1 MNSDHGQYQDNQYE
15 HFDDVHEDFTNHDEG
30 EHFADEEFVN
40 EDVGEHFTDEEFVNE
55 DDGEHFT
62 DEEFVNEHEEFV
74 NEHEE
79 FGDKKKKSKSKSKSK
94 SSKMCRVVNYSVN
107 LFGFRVNVWALLL
120 VIIVMCG
127 ALFYLQYKRLPRM
140 SDLSSSQT
148 GGFSSTSSMN
158 TVHNQMGGF
167 ASSPSLSVTP
177 SFIRNLKY

>member
-15 HFDDVHEDFTNHDEG
+15 HFDDVHEDFANEKGEHFADEEEFTNHDEG
-30 EHFADEEFVN
+30 EHFADEEEFTN
-40 EDVGEHFTDEEFVNE
+40 HEDEHFADEEEFA
-55 DDGEHFT
+55 DDN
-62 DEEFVNEHEEFV
+62 EEFADDNEY
-74 NEHEE
+74 
-79 FGDKKKKSKSKSKSK
+79 FGDKKKKSK

-107 LFGFRVNVWALLL
+107 LFGFRVNVWALIL
-120 VIIVMCG
+120 VIIVMFG
-127 ALFYLQYKRLPRM
+127 ALFYLQYKRLPNM
-140 SDLSSSQT
+140 SDLSSSHV